1 MLPNIKKQKRIW
13 KKIFIFENSLR
24 DSGWLTAGAVS
35 RRTLKSAKII
45 ENNDSC

>member
-1 MLPNIKKQKRIW
+1 MLPNIKKTEKNLE
-13 KKIFIFENSLR
+13 KIFIFENSLR